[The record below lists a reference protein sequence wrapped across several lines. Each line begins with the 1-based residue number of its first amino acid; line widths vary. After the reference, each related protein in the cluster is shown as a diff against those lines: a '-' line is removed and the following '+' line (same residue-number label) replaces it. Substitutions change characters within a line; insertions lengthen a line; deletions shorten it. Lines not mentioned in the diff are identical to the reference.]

1 MSTTIDQRVVEMRF
15 DNKQFESNV
24 STTMSTLEKL
34 KSKLD
39 FTNSAKGL
47 DNLLNSTKKIDFSGL
62 SAGIEV
68 VQAKFSALEVIGVTA
83 LANITNSAVNAGKKM
98 LNSLTIE
105 PVTTGFNEYELKM
118 GSVQTIMASTG
129 ESLEVVNKY
138 LEELN
143 AYSDKTIYSFSDM
156 TQNIGKFTNA
166 GVKLK
171 DAVKAI
177 QGVSNVAA
185 ISGANANEASRAMYN
200 FAQALSAGSVKLID
214 WKSIENANM
223 ATVQF
228 KEELMKTAVEMGTLV
243 KVGDKYRTMT
253 VDANGKVSDLFTS
266 TTGFNEALS
275 NQWMTTDVL
284 VETLNRYAD
293 ETTDI
298 GKRATQAA
306 TEVKT
311 FSQMMDSLKEAAQSG
326 WAASWELIFGDFN
339 EAKQLWTDIY
349 NVVGSVIDAS
359 SNARNAIIKEWKD
372 FGGRTYMIES
382 VSNAFKALGNI
393 LKTVKEAFRTVFP
406 KMSGQQLALLTKRI
420 AKVTQGF
427 AELTERNMPKTKKV
441 FEAFFTV
448 VKAITTILGGAF
460 SIAMKAAVVVVTIL
474 TQIVFDAAE
483 GMADVIL
490 GIKKWIKENDIL
502 NKSLKVIVGIIA
514 IFIKSV
520 INVAS
525 SIVSGISDAIRI
537 ISSLVHEF
545 MQLEIVQRILHG
557 FTNVVYVVVKSIKTF
572 VLNGI
577 YIIKEFV
584 NTIRGLE
591 DISLE
596 NVSDI
601 FKDFVE
607 KIKEHFKGVD
617 EVFENIT
624 DATDEFKTT
633 VQDSFNTTG
642 KTVEGLQGKFQTF
655 AKVVS
660 GALYSIGPAEVF
672 AVGFGVAMVWFLRKI
687 NIAINNVTKP
697 ISSFAG
703 VLGSLSQVLKAFAFS
718 VKASALT
725 SAALAIAIL
734 AGSIIMLA
742 KTVDRADM
750 GIAAVALIA
759 LGGALA
765 VFTKYV
771 SSFGNIDKFVVTM
784 LSFSGG
790 LLILTACMKVIESI
804 DSGKVLGILGYLAVI
819 MAGMGAFAVVLAK
832 LAPVLAAN
840 SLFLISFAGS
850 MFVLTQTLDKF
861 NGVDMDGI
869 LDRLGTFAAIMVV
882 LGLVC
887 RIVGKL
893 KFGSSV
899 GMLVISAGLIAF
911 LESINYI
918 CHYNLDVTMDSVK
931 KLGLVIAALVAVMFG
946 TMLAGKY
953 AAGAGIALIG
963 MGVAMRLMLTTLEI
977 LMGYDFGTI
986 LKAVVNMA
994 IIIAAMGGL
1003 IASTLLAGEH
1013 ASKAGTM
1020 LIKMAGAMVILT
1032 AVIALLSHV
1041 DLFGIIKAVAA
1052 IVIITNAM
1060 AVLVASTEKVPEKIN
1075 STLIILAATMVGMV
1089 AAIGIL
1095 AMLDAD
1101 KLALATTAV
1110 AGIGVVF
1117 SLMIKALES
1126 ITDAGKYFKNA
1137 VAGLGTMIIISG
1149 LMVILLLALDRLDVS
1164 TSIETVGSICL
1175 LLLSMAVATA
1185 IMSAILP
1192 FAVSGL
1198 AGIQALLSALAPI
1211 GVVIALLG
1219 GILYLMGEYLPEGTE
1234 AALER
1239 GFSIMQTFVNGI
1251 VETVAGI
1258 FTTAL
1263 TSLTG
1268 CLATVGED
1276 LSSFMENMSGFIEGV
1291 KKIDDKALAGAG
1303 YLSLIILELT
1313 GAGFIQSIFGFKDS
1327 IESLNEANF
1336 GGIDSAVDSIV
1347 KLGEASPKMQKL
1359 LDWFN
1364 SNNLIAFGSKL
1375 TSFGES
1381 LVEYANAISGYPDSA
1396 KATTENIAETITTL
1410 QNGVSSGKR
1419 LFTEDVNLTTFGQEL
1434 ADFGSYLKTFYGHV
1448 SGINTRQLGDVM
1460 TGIDQ
1465 IAQSVKNIGDVDS
1478 STMSSF
1484 RSVFANMGEN
1494 AIQAFTEVFKNA
1506 GPRVREAVNHLVG
1519 SISSGISG
1527 NATLIKASGQAVIA
1541 NMIIGIE
1548 EMKPKAADAGHK
1560 IARAAYFET
1569 TKLYNEFYESG
1580 RYLILGLV
1588 NGVNSRKKLAE
1599 KAAEKIAQSMLD
1611 SVNNTLEIHS
1621 PSVQG
1626 EWSGTNYI
1634 QGIINGVVN
1643 KMAELKTT
1651 VVNGVKENM
1660 LAPMDNIKA
1669 YVQQVSAEATE
1680 SFGDS
1685 FFSNIIDPAKKY
1697 VPELET
1703 MFGDI
1708 SVEFDDSSIKN
1719 VLDVVDVPGV
1729 TSGMSDF
1736 NDMISSATSGLG
1748 GLGKSAGSSSSGVK
1762 SLAKSLSKATKK
1774 KKEYVEKTYEATNA
1788 LERYM
1793 ERLYKES
1800 DQYKTDTETLEG
1812 YRAELE
1818 ELKMERDSVQKQLE
1832 ENTAGRIKL
1841 SEEEREAVESDLEEL
1856 ENSIES
1862 KNEDI
1867 ASHLEKMC
1875 DNARSLYNNLR
1886 DDIKKSFE
1894 DALDFSKLEVNPGI
1908 DLFKE
1913 FKLDE
1918 EVTSESIL
1926 DNMKSQVKGVEEWMK
1941 NLEKLSQKESL
1952 SAGLLEQLK
1961 EMGVSG
1967 ASYVKAFA
1975 KMSNSELK
1983 KASQYFDDSG
1993 VIMGQNLLN
2002 GMKSAFSDIESWKQG
2017 ITSLLTTGL
2026 DQRIV
2031 EKLAEMGMSSKE
2043 YIDAFLTMNPEDIEE
2058 FNKMF
2063 IDSLTVPDNAADD
2076 IMKSFVDTWDKAVN
2090 AAMGTD
2096 EESKESVINGVI
2108 SIIKKMMEAMKQGI
2122 DDNKDNLF
2130 DKASTVS
2137 SDTLGKFEKYLNHRK
2152 GSDIGDDITSGLK
2165 SGILDGK
2172 SGVINAA
2179 VEVALAAYKAA
2190 KAALDINSPSGMFE
2204 ALGRW
2209 SDLGMIKGFVGLSD
2223 KVKMAAVSVGLD
2235 AFDGMK
2241 KSLRNIATA
2250 VDGEFDITPTIS
2262 PVVDLTNVE
2271 NSADIIRDIFSTQ
2284 HTANLAIANQ
2294 KSINDA
2300 LSAKHAAN
2308 ESNLN
2313 PNRETIINKFEQH
2326 NHSPKALSRA
2336 EIYRQ
2341 TKNLFSAAKG
2351 TVDGV

>member
-557 FTNVVYVVVKSIKTF
+557 FTNVVYVVIKSIKTF

-584 NTIRGLE
+584 NTIRGLD

-750 GIAAVALIA
+750 GIAALALIA

-804 DSGKVLGILGYLAVI
+804 DTAKLAQSFLYLVGIMLT
-819 MAGMGAFAVVLAK
+819 MGAFAVALATYEHA
-832 LAPVLAAN
+832 LYEN
-840 SLFLISFAGS
+840 SLFLVSFALA
-850 MFVLTQTLDKF
+850 MLILTYSIERFT
-861 NGVDMDGI
+861 GVDAEAI
-869 LDRLGTFAAIMVV
+869 KANLETIGTIMVA
-882 LGLVC
+882 LGSISWLL
-887 RIVGKL
+887 GNL
-893 KFGSSV
+893 KFGSAV
-899 GMLVISAGLIAF
+899 GMLVVSAGLIAF
-911 LESINYI
+911 LEALRYI
-918 CHYNLDVTMDSVK
+918 CNFDLNIILSSLGNLAVVVLTF
-931 KLGLVIAALVAVMFG
+931 IALMMA
-946 TMLAGKY
+946 TEKAGQY

-963 MGVAMRLMLTTLEI
+963 MGVAMRLMLTTLET
-977 LMGYDFGTI
+977 LVGYDLFSM
-986 LKAVVNMA
+986 LKAVAGMG
-994 IIIAAMGGL
+994 ILMKAMSVV
-1003 IASTLLAGEH
+1003 IKSTCDAGEH
-1013 ASKAGTM
+1013 AAKAGMM
-1020 LIKMAGAMVILT
+1020 LIQMAGAMVILT
-1032 AVIALLSHV
+1032 AVIAILSHV
-1041 DLFGIIKAVAA
+1041 DLFGIIKALVA
-1052 IVIITNAM
+1052 IVVITEAM
-1060 AVLVASTEKVPEKIN
+1060 SVLIKSTEKATKAN
-1075 STLIILAATMVGMV
+1075 STLIILAATIAGMV
-1089 AAIGIL
+1089 AAIGML
-1095 AMLDAD
+1095 AMIDAD
-1101 KLALATTAV
+1101 KLALATGAV

-1126 ITDAGKYFKNA
+1126 INDAGKYFKNA
-1137 VAGLGTMIIISG
+1137 VAGLGTMVIISG

-1164 TSIETVGSICL
+1164 ASIETVGSICL
-1175 LLLSMAVATA
+1175 LLLSMAAATK
-1185 IMSAILP
+1185 IMSSLSP

-1198 AGIQALLSALAPI
+1198 AGIQSLLSALAPV
-1211 GVVIALLG
+1211 GVVITVLG
-1219 GILYLMGEYLPEGTE
+1219 GILYLMGKYLPEGTE

-1268 CLATVGED
+1268 SLATVGED

-1291 KKIDDKALAGAG
+1291 KKIDDSALAGAG
-1303 YLSLIILELT
+1303 YLCGVLLKLT
-1313 GAGFIQSIFGFKDS
+1313 GTGFIQSIFGFKDS
-1327 IESLNEANF
+1327 IDSLNEANF
-1336 GGIDSAVDSIV
+1336 GGIDSAVDSII

-1396 KATTENIAETITTL
+1396 KATTENIAETISTL

-1419 LFTEDVNLTTFGQEL
+1419 LFTEDVNLSTFGQEL

-1448 SGINTRQLGDVM
+1448 SVINTRQLGNVM

-1611 SVNNTLEIHS
+1611 SVNDTLEIHS

-1736 NDMISSATSGLG
+1736 NDMLSSATSGLG
-1748 GLGKSAGSSSSGVK
+1748 GLGKSAGSSASGVN

-1894 DALDFSKLEVNPGI
+1894 DALDFSKLEVDPGI

-2209 SDLGMIKGFVGLSD
+2209 SDLGMIKGFIGLAD

-2284 HTANLAIANQ
+2284 HTAELAIANQ